1 MRQKKYYKLIR
12 VDYSDSQ
19 YFHITN
25 LENET
30 GSFVFQKRGSQQEPT
45 TMQYS
50 TDGVN
55 WTNYDYS
62 NYPTVTVPAKGNIY
76 FRGTGGGNGYVAD
89 RYIKFHFDK
98 QYKISGN
105 LLSVID
111 YNNMNSITTIGGASG
126 KEHFNS
132 FFINETNLISCSGL
146 SFGSL
151 TTLDIC
157 AFYYTFSGCT
167 SLTDTPDFT
176 GITDG
181 SGNNALSYCFN
192 GCSSL
197 VLGADLSGFTTLKAP
212 GIYSGCSKLQTAIA
226 PNVSTWS
233 TNDMNNWLQN
243 AGTQATGTKTVSCP
257 TGVTITTGSNSGI
270 PTGWTRVD
278 Y

>member
-1 MRQKKYYKLIR
+1 MIIQI
-12 VDYSDSQ
+12 
-19 YFHITN
+19 I
-25 LENET
+25 
-30 GSFVFQKRGSQQEPT
+30 QQLPYRRKE
-45 TMQYS
+45 
-50 TDGVN
+50 
-55 WTNYDYS
+55 
-62 NYPTVTVPAKGNIY
+62 I
-76 FRGTGGGNGYVAD
+76 
-89 RYIKFHFDK
+89 DK

-105 LLSVID
+105 LLSVIN
-111 YNNMNSITTIGGASG
+111 YNNMNSITTIGGASINN
-126 KEHFNS
+126 HFNA

-176 GITDG
+176 GITNGNG
-181 SGNNALSYCFN
+181 SNALSYCFN

-197 VLGADLSGFTTLKAP
+197 VSGADLSGFTTLKANNL
-212 GIYSGCSKLQTAIA
+212 YNGCSKLQTAIA

-233 TNDMNNWLQN
+233 TIDMSDWLNN

-257 TGVTITTGSNSGI
+257 TGVTIETGSTSGI
-270 PTGWTRVD
+270 PSGWTRVD